1 MIRNVIIMVAILFS
15 TSAWAQLTVIP
26 IDGWSGGWCELPCG
40 SPGTG
45 NYDCSNG
52 HGGWTPNVAFTD
64 VIPAGH
70 VVTRVTS
77 DVFIVNCAAS
87 STVATSI
94 NGGVIGSATATGYA
108 CQCLTDPC
116 TDLQAVSTSYPD
128 GFPGYNYGGSN
139 TFSLGVTGS
148 VCVSHAT
155 LTLESVPAG
164 LNVSVTAAKTVVEP
178 NLYWCNSKGQ
188 CRTQAV
194 AARTTIATVTVQDA
208 NNAPVIGANV
218 ILSVERASVGF
229 GGHDHDVAFTTTT
242 STRPLGTVGKVTDN
256 GDGTYTA
263 TYTAPKIAAEDIIV
277 AKVSKGTQSKQAKS
291 GVVTAQVSG
300 LVKFST
306 TAPHSLIGGTAKHHG
321 PPKNTPDNNH
331 FATTTT
337 NAKITKLLTLYNK
350 KHASGL
356 YVNDM
361 SLPKGGLFDVGATRW
376 SSPHLSHRRGIDM
389 DMHTMDVKG
398 KIIKLRLRVLNKEH
412 KKALFKSILD
422 EGNHLHIYF

>member
-1 MIRNVIIMVAILFS
+1 MIRYLLMIVAMFAS
-15 TSAWAQLTVIP
+15 TSAWAQITTIP
-26 IDGWSGGWCELPCG
+26 LAGWAGGWCEISCG
-40 SPGTG
+40 TPGVG

-52 HGGWTPNVAFTD
+52 QGGWTPNVSFAD
-64 VIPAGH
+64 AVPVGH
-70 VVTRVTS
+70 VITQVTS
-77 DVFIVNCAAS
+77 NVMLLNCAAA
-87 STVATSI
+87 STVTTSV
-94 NGGVIGSATATGYA
+94 NGSVIGSATTTGNA
-108 CQCLTDPC
+108 CQCLTDKC
-116 TDLQAVSTSYPD
+116 RDLQAVSTTYPN
-128 GFPGYNYGGSN
+128 GFPGYNYGGNN
-139 TFSLGVTGS
+139 TFSLGVTGL

-155 LTLESVPAG
+155 LTIESVPAG

-188 CRTQAV
+188 CRTQTV
-194 AARTTIATVTVQDA
+194 SARTTAATVTVKDT

-229 GGHDHDVAFTTTT
+229 GGHDHDAAFTTAT

-291 GVVTAQVSG
+291 ATITAQVSG
-300 LVKFST
+300 LVKFN
-306 TAPHSLIGGTAKHHG
+306 AVKPHSLIGGTTKHHG

>member
-1 MIRNVIIMVAILFS
+1 MIRNITIIVAMFVS
-15 TSAWAQLTVIP
+15 TPVWAQVTVIP
-26 IDGWSGGWCELPCG
+26 IDGWSGGNCEMPCG
-40 SPGTG
+40 NPGAG

-64 VIPAGH
+64 MIPAGEI
-70 VVTRVTS
+70 VTRVTS
-77 DVFIVNCAAS
+77 DVFVHNCSGAS
-87 STVATSI
+87 STVTSSI
-94 NGGVIGSATATGYA
+94 NGNVIGSATTSTQSCSCLASA
-108 CQCLTDPC
+108 CIGM
-116 TDLQAVSTSYPD
+116 QAVSATYPQ
-128 GFPGYNYGGSN
+128 GFPGYVYGGTN
-139 TFSLGVTGS
+139 TFSLGVTGL

-155 LTLESVPAG
+155 LTIESVPAG
-164 LNVSVTAAKTVVEP
+164 LNVSVAATKPTIEP

-188 CRTQAV
+188 CRTQPV
-194 AARTTIATVTVQDA
+194 ASRTTPVTITVKDA
-208 NNAPVIGANV
+208 NGSVVGASV
-218 ILSVERASVGF
+218 TLTVERASVGF
-229 GGHDHDVAFTTTT
+229 GGHDHDAAFTTTT

-263 TYTAPKIAAEDIIV
+263 TYTAPNVAAEDIIV

-291 GVVTAQVSG
+291 AKITAQVSG

-306 TAPHSLIGGTAKHHG
+306 TAPHSLIGGTAAHHG

-337 NAKITKLLTLYNK
+337 NTKMTKLLALYK
-350 KHASGL
+350 SKHASGI

-361 SLPKGGLFDVGATRW
+361 SLPKGGRFDISGQW
-376 SSPHLSHRRGIDM
+376 SSPHLSHRRGIDV

-398 KIIKLRLRVLNKEH
+398 NVIKLRLRVLNKAH
-412 KKALFKSILD
+412 KKSLFKSIVD